1 MNYYYVSSIL
11 LTELIMIAM
20 TIHVIK
26 YSGFTKN
33 QKKWYIFTF
42 ASVMICSLAEFAVH
56 CGAYDKV
63 FAIPL
68 TILTVLQFSIAPLLG
83 LFFVSAL
90 GIKTNKY
97 AFIGSFAFN
106 LILETIAAIFGW
118 IFYFDIEGYHR
129 GPAFLIYE
137 IEFGVSLAY
146 LLISMIIVGKR
157 FKNRDIFTIVMV
169 MIIIVAGIIPMA
181 IFKINITYTAIAI
194 AASLCYIYYNDLVQ
208 QNIQAELIT
217 NQQKIYAMQEH
228 MISGLA
234 NMIENRDLETGGHIF
249 RTSFYVRTLAENARR
264 DGVYAD
270 KIDDEF
276 INLMQSLSPLHD
288 IGKILISDNI
298 LQKPGKLTKEEF
310 EQMKKHAS
318 KGGAVVHEILY
329 GVTDDDYLSFASDIA
344 TYQHEWWDGSGYPSG
359 LKGEEIPLSAR
370 IMAIADVYDAL
381 ISKRCYKD
389 AMPKDKAFEI
399 IKEESGTHFDPK
411 LVEVFINHK
420 EDFLK
425 ID

>member
-1 MNYYYVSSIL
+1 
-11 LTELIMIAM
+11 
-20 TIHVIK
+20 
-26 YSGFTKN
+26 
-33 QKKWYIFTF
+33 
-42 ASVMICSLAEFAVH
+42 
-56 CGAYDKV
+56 
-63 FAIPL
+63 
-68 TILTVLQFSIAPLLG
+68 
-83 LFFVSAL
+83 
-90 GIKTNKY
+90 
-97 AFIGSFAFN
+97 
-106 LILETIAAIFGW
+106 
-118 IFYFDIEGYHR
+118 
-129 GPAFLIYE
+129 
-137 IEFGVSLAY
+137 
-146 LLISMIIVGKR
+146 
-157 FKNRDIFTIVMV
+157 MV
-169 MIIIVAGIIPMA
+169 MIIIIAGIIPMA

-208 QNIQAELIT
+208 QDIQAELIT

-249 RTSFYVRTLAENARR
+249 RTSFYVRTLSENARR

-318 KGGAVVHEILY
+318 QGGAVVHEILN
-329 GVTDDDYLSFASDIA
+329 GVTDDEYLSFASDIA
-344 TYQHEWWDGSGYPSG
+344 TYHHEWWDGSGYPNG

-389 AMPKDKAFEI
+389 AMPVDKAFEI

-411 LVEVFINHK
+411 LVEVFLNHK
-420 EDFLK
+420 EDFLNV
-425 ID
+425 D